1 MENLTENDFQRV
13 ADLLGIEVAVVKAV
27 QAVET
32 GGHGGFVAPGRPM
45 ILFEGHIFWR
55 ELKKRGLDPDR
66 YVAGNENILYPKW
79 EKGHYYGGMKE
90 YERLEKAREIHK
102 EAADASFMGMF
113 RLYDSRLRYKYLKLF
128 LMSFTTMPA
137 GRFSMVLSKTWLN
150 RLICCSFLMRC
161 VMSFPNAH
169 RLYSPS
175 SLVTQKALP
184 SMASTSGWRGRG
196 S

>member
-1 MENLTENDFQRV
+1 MS
-13 ADLLGIEVAVVKAV
+13 VAVVKAV

-55 ELKKRGLDPDR
+55 ELKKRGLDPER

-102 EAADASFMGMF
+102 EAADASTSWGMF
-113 RLYDSRLRYKYLKLF
+113 QVMGFNYAMCGYGSVEEMVKDMCVGEDKQLEAPIWSRKTGSGLPGGIMDPDMPGISMIKNWKGLIGSLR
-128 LMSFTTMPA
+128 
-137 GRFSMVLSKTWLN
+137 RN
-150 RLICCSFLMRC
+150 RNVIDR
-161 VMSFPNAH
+161 
-169 RLYSPS
+169 R
-175 SLVTQKALP
+175 K
-184 SMASTSGWRGRG
+184 
-196 S
+196 

>member
-1 MENLTENDFQRV
+1 M

-102 EAADASFMGMF
+102 EAADASTSWGMF
-113 RLYDSRLRYKYLKLF
+113 QVMGFNYAMCGYGSVEEMVKDMCVGEDKQLEAFARFVKLAKLQSYLEQKDWVGFARRYNGPGYAQNQYDKKLEEAYRK
-128 LMSFTTMPA
+128 FT
-137 GRFSMVLSKTWLN
+137 KE
-150 RLICCSFLMRC
+150 
-161 VMSFPNAH
+161 
-169 RLYSPS
+169 
-175 SLVTQKALP
+175 
-184 SMASTSGWRGRG
+184 
-196 S
+196 

>member
-90 YERLEKAREIHK
+90 YECLEKAREIHK
-102 EAADASFMGMF
+102 EAADASTSWGMF
-113 RLYDSRLRYKYLKLF
+113 QVMGFNYAMCGYGSVEEMVKDMCVGEDKQLEAFARFVKLAKLQSYLEQKDWVGFARRYNGPGYAQNQYDKKLEEAYRK
-128 LMSFTTMPA
+128 FT
-137 GRFSMVLSKTWLN
+137 KE
-150 RLICCSFLMRC
+150 
-161 VMSFPNAH
+161 
-169 RLYSPS
+169 
-175 SLVTQKALP
+175 
-184 SMASTSGWRGRG
+184 
-196 S
+196 